1 MDQQQP
7 AGHYAGLDVS
17 LETTSVCVVD
27 DAGAVVWRGKCA
39 STPEA
44 IAMVLHRHA
53 PALVRAGL
61 ETGPLSNWLILGLRR
76 LAVPVVCLD
85 ARHAKAA
92 LKLQLN
98 KTDANDALGLA
109 QIVRTGWYREV
120 AVKGMDASTLR
131 LLLVARAQLVSQ
143 RQALA
148 NTIRG
153 LFKAFGLSPAPRPTP
168 PRAA

>member
-1 MDQQQP
+1 M
-7 AGHYAGLDVS
+7 
-17 LETTSVCVVD
+17 
-27 DAGAVVWRGKCA
+27 
-39 STPEA
+39 
-44 IAMVLHRHA
+44 
-53 PALVRAGL
+53 
-61 ETGPLSNWLILGLRR
+61 
-76 LAVPVVCLD
+76 PVVCLD

>member
-61 ETGPLSNWLILGLRR
+61 ETGRSP
-76 LAVPVVCLD
+76 
-85 ARHAKAA
+85 
-92 LKLQLN
+92 
-98 KTDANDALGLA
+98 
-109 QIVRTGWYREV
+109 TG
-120 AVKGMDASTLR
+120 
-131 LLLVARAQLVSQ
+131 
-143 RQALA
+143 
-148 NTIRG
+148 
-153 LFKAFGLSPAPRPTP
+153 
-168 PRAA
+168 